1 MKYSLPTQTLHCE
14 SLKAERLPR
23 RKINMHFHV
32 ILSGFKN
39 LLNDSKIP
47 LVPLVIFMILSSS
60 MAFYFI
66 EGSNQKNLTYLD
78 SVWWSVV
85 TMTTVGYGDFYP
97 QTTLGRF
104 LVGIPTML
112 LGIAILAILLENV
125 QNNITKKSKKLRGL
139 STMKEENHIVILGYP
154 GEQQIQEIVK
164 EIQLDDRLGT
174 MAIAL
179 VTDQIEENPE
189 ALQKLKVHFVKGNP
203 IHSQV
208 LLKANLE
215 SAKKV
220 IILADDT
227 HNSDYDGVSLMR
239 LLNAK
244 KHMNNSEGIIIVQCL
259 NRENEQTMYD
269 SGANE
274 VIVLESLKAGLIV
287 QGVSALGLN
296 PVLQSLLTNERGFQF
311 YIQVAPNNV
320 LNISL
325 GTLCEKVE
333 EQWDN
338 VRTVGVLENGRQL
351 RVDDKFKLID
361 GHQILYI
368 SDHKQD
374 FKKLKVA

>member
-1 MKYSLPTQTLHCE
+1 
-14 SLKAERLPR
+14 
-23 RKINMHFHV
+23 
-32 ILSGFKN
+32 
-39 LLNDSKIP
+39 
-47 LVPLVIFMILSSS
+47 
-60 MAFYFI
+60 
-66 EGSNQKNLTYLD
+66 
-78 SVWWSVV
+78 
-85 TMTTVGYGDFYP
+85 MTTVGYGDFYP

-139 STMKEENHIVILGYP
+139 STMKEDNHIVILGYP

-179 VTDQIEENPE
+179 VTDQIEENTE

-311 YIQVAPNNV
+311 YIQLAPNNV

-351 RVDDKFKLID
+351 RVDDKFKLIN

>member
-1 MKYSLPTQTLHCE
+1 
-14 SLKAERLPR
+14 
-23 RKINMHFHV
+23 MHFHV

-39 LLNDSKIP
+39 LFSGSKVPLIP
-47 LVPLVIFMILSSS
+47 LVIIMILSSS
-60 MAFYFI
+60 LAFYFI
-66 EGSNQKNLTYLD
+66 EGAHQKNLTYLD
-78 SVWWSVV
+78 SVWWAVV
-85 TMTTVGYGDFYP
+85 TVTTVGYGDFFP

-104 LVGIPTML
+104 MVGVPTML

-139 STMKEENHIVILGYP
+139 SSMKEHNHIVILGYP
-154 GEQQIQEIVK
+154 GEQQIKEIVK
-164 EIQLDDRLGT
+164 EIQLDDRLGS
-174 MAIAL
+174 MPIAF
-179 VTDQIEENPE
+179 VTDQIDENPD
-189 ALQKLKVHFVKGNP
+189 ALQKLKVHFIKGNP
-203 IHSQV
+203 IHSQI
-208 LLKANLE
+208 LIKANLD
-215 SAKKV
+215 SARKV

-244 KHMNNSEGIIIVQCL
+244 KHMKKNSKGIIIVQCL
-259 NRENEQTMYD
+259 NRENELTMYE

-274 VIVLESLKAGLIV
+274 VIVLESLAAGLIV

-311 YIQVAPNNV
+311 YIERAPNNV

-338 VRTVGVLENGRQL
+338 VRTVGILEQGRQL
-351 RVDDKFKLID
+351 RVDDKFELTD

-374 FKKLKVA
+374 FNKLKVA

>member
-1 MKYSLPTQTLHCE
+1 
-14 SLKAERLPR
+14 
-23 RKINMHFHV
+23 MHFHV

-39 LLNDSKIP
+39 LLSDSKIP

-66 EGSNQKNLTYLD
+66 EGSHQKNLTYLD

-125 QNNITKKSKKLRGL
+125 QNNITKKSNKLRGL
-139 STMKEENHIVILGYP
+139 STMKEDNHIVILGYP
-154 GEQQIQEIVK
+154 GEQQIKEIVK
-164 EIQLDDRLGT
+164 EIRLDDRLET

-208 LLKANLE
+208 LLKANLK

-351 RVDDKFKLID
+351 RVDDKFKLIN

>member
-1 MKYSLPTQTLHCE
+1 
-14 SLKAERLPR
+14 
-23 RKINMHFHV
+23 
-32 ILSGFKN
+32 
-39 LLNDSKIP
+39 
-47 LVPLVIFMILSSS
+47 
-60 MAFYFI
+60 
-66 EGSNQKNLTYLD
+66 
-78 SVWWSVV
+78 
-85 TMTTVGYGDFYP
+85 
-97 QTTLGRF
+97 
-104 LVGIPTML
+104 
-112 LGIAILAILLENV
+112 
-125 QNNITKKSKKLRGL
+125 
-139 STMKEENHIVILGYP
+139 
-154 GEQQIQEIVK
+154 
-164 EIQLDDRLGT
+164 
-174 MAIAL
+174 
-179 VTDQIEENPE
+179 
-189 ALQKLKVHFVKGNP
+189 
-203 IHSQV
+203 
-208 LLKANLE
+208 
-215 SAKKV
+215 
-220 IILADDT
+220 
-227 HNSDYDGVSLMR
+227 MR

-311 YIQVAPNNV
+311 YIQLAPNNV

-368 SDHKQD
+368 SDHKQ
-374 FKKLKVA
+374 V

>member
-1 MKYSLPTQTLHCE
+1 
-14 SLKAERLPR
+14 
-23 RKINMHFHV
+23 MHFHV

-78 SVWWSVV
+78 SIWWSVV

-139 STMKEENHIVILGYP
+139 STMKEDNHIVILGYP

-179 VTDQIEENPE
+179 VTDQIEENTE

-311 YIQVAPNNV
+311 YIQLAPNNV

-351 RVDDKFKLID
+351 RVDDKFKLIN